1 MSEENQE
8 RYDLF
13 ISYRS
18 AKSGRHAT
26 ALRRAL
32 YAFDK
37 RHSNGDLRVFLDRIS
52 LKNGPLSE
60 HIKEGLKRSR
70 CLVVLVDSTTFESP
84 WVNTEI
90 ATWLENGGS
99 AEKLFLIKTDQV
111 DLTWNEKNGD
121 FRSPEQLPPAL
132 RGVFKTEQK
141 YTDFLVPPRR
151 VKDVDL
157 VPLYSAIM
165 ERDPDG
171 LEVDEKQ
178 YRDRQR
184 ARLRL
189 LIAVL
194 SILLVGAIILAI
206 IAVQN
211 AIRANEAS
219 RQARA
224 DALAAEA
231 LLTLPVSPERAMAM
245 GIQAGKLNDSASI
258 RSALI
263 EIAAGTGQLTGT
275 MSLTKETGA
284 TSLTGLSFD
293 PDGRYLTAW
302 GPGAT
307 EERTV
312 VATWLNISGDL
323 TRSFEIEGDVQ
334 TLVEVPG
341 QSYLACTGTK
351 AMEIDWNTHEI
362 TSLAEGK
369 DLHCTSDVTASGMAM
384 MSVIEGEDPGYGM
397 LHVRTMDGK
406 KYEIKGKATAA
417 PPTSLYR
424 FVQIEG
430 QMGDMEKSQIVVARP
445 GGASQEIEVPGHL
458 VNEDP
463 TALTFKL
470 NDGTYAALSVKDE
483 KPVLTPL
490 PVPEDAESV
499 ASWAEYGGELRWF
512 WATGGGVV
520 GTSFTTTTVTL
531 TAGGGAL
538 SVHHFAGNGVL
549 VITDQ
554 AFSEVA
560 FGIDGVLRS
569 TEIKRLAPGV
579 WQEVKACGEGSL
591 AIGDEHVFHVSMTGA
606 SRLSSKMGK
615 TELVGCKLV
624 ELGSPVM
631 VDDKTVI
638 PQGVVS
644 PGRMAI
650 STSESLESFVTGRTD
665 GTISRYS
672 LDDPAVS
679 WRSKYESEFLVSRDG
694 SSQLRNPAL
703 EPLEVSV
710 DGVSH
715 EIREEDGGRW
725 LLPRPDGLGGVFTDG
740 NEWAVKMGNAPSK
753 LYDTPS
759 SDYAS
764 YRPGPGFENDRSAAE
779 EQRLVCDMPSYVVEA
794 EPVDCITDETVGKGP
809 KILDYRIGP
818 SLGRIVAH
826 DAGRIGVTTWNVQD
840 PDSRP
845 VTRYF
850 DLPGPAP
857 DAAAVSL
864 DGSRVVVVSANG
876 SEAQEY
882 RLENDKWVSSGE
894 GYALGNGGASFV
906 SYSPDSTLLLT
917 ATSDGRFEVF
927 DVSSRRRLASG
938 APFEERTERPT
949 FQYMS
954 VMERDGYLV
963 ATFSSRDAL
972 ASLTIPT
979 STDVLVNLLCG
990 VRKTEECG
998 A

>member
-1 MSEENQE
+1 MSEENQGS
-8 RYDLF
+8 YDLF

-37 RHSNGDLRVFLDRIS
+37 RHANVGLRIFLDRIS
-52 LKNGPLSE
+52 LKNGPLSK
-60 HIKEGLKRSR
+60 HIEDGLRRSR
-70 CLVVLVDSTTFESP
+70 CLVVLIDSTTRESP
-84 WVNTEI
+84 WVDTEI
-90 ATWLENGGS
+90 TTWLKNGGS

-111 DLTWNEKNGD
+111 DLAWDKEKKN

-132 RGVFKTEQK
+132 CGVFKDEQK
-141 YTDFLVPPRR
+141 FTDFLVPPRR
-151 VKDVDL
+151 VKDIDL
-157 VPLYSAIM
+157 VPLYSAIT
-165 ERDPDG
+165 EQDPDG

-178 YRDRQR
+178 YRARQR
-184 ARLRL
+184 ARSRL
-189 LIAVL
+189 FVAVL
-194 SILLVGAIILAI
+194 CTLLVGAIIMAI
-206 IAVQN
+206 IAAQN

-258 RSALI
+258 RSALV
-263 EIAAGTGQLTGT
+263 EIAAGTGRLAGT
-275 MSLTKETGA
+275 MSLTKETDA
-284 TSLTGLSFD
+284 TSLTSLSFD

-302 GPGAT
+302 GPGTT
-307 EERTV
+307 EGRTV

-323 TRSFEIEGDVQ
+323 TRSFEIEGNIQ
-334 TLVEVPG
+334 TLIEIPG
-341 QSYLACTGTK
+341 QSYLACTDTK
-351 AMEIDWNTHEI
+351 AVEIDWHTHDI
-362 TSLAEGK
+362 TALAEGK

-384 MSVIEGEDPGYGM
+384 MSVIEGEDPGYGK
-397 LHVRTMDGK
+397 LHVRTMEGK
-406 KYEIKGKATAA
+406 RYEIKGKPTPA

-424 FVQIEG
+424 FVRLEG
-430 QMGDMEKSQIVVARP
+430 EVEDMEQSRVVVVGP
-445 GGASQEIEVPGHL
+445 GGVSQEVEVPGNL

-483 KPVLTPL
+483 KPVLTSL
-490 PVPEDAESV
+490 SVPQDAESV
-499 ASWAEYGGELRWF
+499 TSWAEYNGELRWF
-512 WATGGGVV
+512 WATSGGAV
-520 GTSFTTTTVTL
+520 GTSLTSTTVTL
-531 TAGGGAL
+531 TAGKGVV
-538 SVHHFAGNGVL
+538 SVHHFGGAGAL
-549 VITDQ
+549 VISNQT
-554 AFSEVA
+554 FSEVA
-560 FGIDGVLRS
+560 VDTDGVLS
-569 TEIKRLAPGV
+569 ITEIKRLAPDT
-579 WQEVKACGEGSL
+579 WQEVKTCGGSSL
-591 AIGDEHVFHVSMTGA
+591 AIGDEHVFHASVAGTVRVS
-606 SRLSSKMGK
+606 SRIGK

-631 VDDKTVI
+631 VDHKTVI
-638 PQGVVS
+638 TQGVVS

-650 STSESLESFVTGRTD
+650 STSESFESFVTGRTD

-672 LDDPAVS
+672 LGDPAIS

-694 SSQLRNPAL
+694 FSQLRNPAL
-703 EPLEVSV
+703 GPLEVSV

-715 EIREEDGGRW
+715 EIREKDGGRW
-725 LLPRPDGLGGVFTDG
+725 LLPRPDGLGGIFMDG
-740 NEWAVKMGNAPSK
+740 NKWAVKLGNAPSK
-753 LYDTPS
+753 FYDTTS
-759 SDYAS
+759 ADYAS
-764 YRPGPGFENDRSAAE
+764 YRPGAGFENDRSAAE
-779 EQRLVCDMPSYVVEA
+779 EQRLVCDMPSYVIEIR
-794 EPVDCITDETVGKGP
+794 PVDCITDETVEKGP

-818 SLGRIVAH
+818 SLGRIVTH
-826 DAGRIGVTTWNVQD
+826 DAGRIGVTTWNVGD
-840 PDSRP
+840 PDARP
-845 VTRYF
+845 VTRYV

-882 RLENDKWVSSGE
+882 KLESGKWVSSGE
-894 GYALGNGGASFV
+894 GYSLGYGGASFV
-906 SYSPDSTLLLT
+906 SYSPDSSLLLT

-927 DVSSRRRLASG
+927 DVSSRRHLVSG
-938 APFEERTERPT
+938 APFEERAEKPA

-963 ATFSSRDAL
+963 ATFSSREAL

-998 A
+998 S